1 MERIPKHRREQ
12 GEIKNKT
19 FEPKIY
25 FEKTRKA
32 KGRLADFNGML
43 RVFYCSSFF
52 GNTIYS
58 VY

>member
-52 GNTIYS
+52 GNTI
-58 VY
+58 